1 MCNINE
7 SVLVHFSSIIEKRQ
21 ECKIKHNLMEVIFI
35 ALVSAI
41 AGCDD
46 WQDIE
51 FFAKEREEW
60 FRKHIELP
68 NGIPSHDTMERVFR
82 WIEPKQ
88 FEKCFICW
96 TNEFKTFK
104 NRQTIAI
111 DGKTCRRSTD
121 KSINRSA
128 IHMVSAWACE
138 NNFILGQVKTA
149 EKSNE
154 ITAIPELLDL
164 ISVKN
169 NIITIDAMGTQK
181 DIAKKIIEKKGD
193 YVLALKGN
201 QSTLQTDVSD
211 YFKYAVSK
219 DFKDIDYKYYQT
231 FDKGHGRIEKRKYY
245 LINDIDWLDNVDS
258 WIGLKGIGM
267 VESTVIK
274 DELQTV
280 ETRYFITSLTGS
292 AEEFGKSIRNHWG
305 IESMHWMLDVVFNE
319 DKSVVRK
326 DFAPQNLAVLRRI
339 ALNILKKDTSIN
351 KSLKIK
357 RFKAALNLDYLTH
370 MVFDF

>member
-1 MCNINE
+1 MYRIDK
-7 SVLVHFSSIIEKRQ
+7 SVLAHFASIQEKRQ
-21 ECKIKHNLMEVIFI
+21 ECKIRHNLMEIIFI
-35 ALVSAI
+35 VLVCTI

-51 FFAKEREEW
+51 LFAKEREEW

-68 NGIPSHDTMERVFR
+68 HGIPSHDTIERVFR

-96 TNEFKTFK
+96 TNEFKSLK
-104 NRQTIAI
+104 DRQTIAI
-111 DGKTCRRSTD
+111 DGKTCRGSSD
-121 KSINRSA
+121 KSIDKPA
-128 IHMVSAWACE
+128 IHMVGAWASE
-138 NNFILGQVKTA
+138 NSLILGQVKTA

-169 NIITIDAMGTQK
+169 NIVTIDAMGTQK

-193 YVLALKGN
+193 YILALKGN
-201 QSTLQTDVSD
+201 QSSLQTDVVD
-211 YFKYAVSK
+211 YFNFAISEN
-219 DFKDIDYKYYQT
+219 FKDIDCKYYQT
-231 FDKGHGRIEKRKYY
+231 LNKGHGRIEKRKYY
-245 LINDIDWLDNVDS
+245 LINDIKWLDNKEN
-258 WIGLKGIGM
+258 WAGLKGIGM
-267 VESTVIK
+267 VESTVTK
-274 DELQTV
+274 GESQTV
-280 ETRYFITSLTGS
+280 ESRYFITSLKGT
-292 AEEFGKSIRNHWG
+292 AEEFGNSVRNHWG
-305 IESMHWMLDVVFNE
+305 IEAMHWTLDVVFKE
-319 DKSVVRK
+319 DKNAVRK

-339 ALNILKKDTSIN
+339 ALNILKKDTSIK

>member
-1 MCNINE
+1 MDNINK
-7 SVLVHFSSIIEKRQ
+7 SVLFHFAGIIEKRQ
-21 ECKIKHNLMEVIFI
+21 ESKIKHNLMEIMFI
-35 ALVSAI
+35 VLVSTI

-46 WQDIE
+46 WQEIE
-51 FFAKEREEW
+51 LFAKEREYW
-60 FRKHIELP
+60 FKKHIELP

-88 FEKCFICW
+88 FEKSFICW
-96 TNEFKTFK
+96 TNDFKSLK

-111 DGKTCRRSTD
+111 DGKTCRGSSD
-121 KSINRSA
+121 KSIDRTA

-138 NNFILGQVKTA
+138 NSLILGQVKTA

-154 ITAIPELLDL
+154 ITAIPELLEL
-164 ISVKN
+164 LSIKN

-181 DIAKKIIEKKGD
+181 EIAKKIIEKKGD

-201 QSTLQTDVSD
+201 QSNLQIDVSD
-211 YFKYAVSK
+211 YFKFAIKES
-219 DFKDIDYKYYQT
+219 FKDIDFKQYQT
-231 FDKGHGRIEKRKYY
+231 MDKGHGRIEKRKYY
-245 LINDIDWLDNVDS
+245 LINDIKWLNNKEK
-258 WIGLKGIGM
+258 WAGLKGIGM

-274 DELQTV
+274 ADLKTV
-280 ETRYFITSLTGS
+280 ETRYFITSLTGT
-292 AEEFGKSIRNHWG
+292 AEEFGNAVRNHWG
-305 IESMHWMLDVVFNE
+305 VESMHWILDVVFKE
-319 DKSVVRK
+319 DKNTVRK

-339 ALNILKKDTSIN
+339 ALNILKKDTSIK

-357 RFKAALNLDYLTH
+357 RLKAALNLDYLTY